1 MDPLPSRFDR
11 RAPLQRSD
19 SLTSTDEVSGTCN
32 VTGSAYVDHITTQ
45 PWELDADGMLPV
57 PEGPGL
63 GIALDTDSL
72 ARYTDTDTLLRP

>member
-1 MDPLPSRFDR
+1 
-11 RAPLQRSD
+11 
-19 SLTSTDEVSGTCN
+19 
-32 VTGSAYVDHITTQ
+32 
-45 PWELDADGMLPV
+45 MLPV